1 VTTERKAVVSRR
13 RIYEIPGVN
22 HGAAPIPMAA
32 RVGNMFAS
40 SGISGRDPKDNALPE
55 DGVAQV
61 DHAFGNARTLLDVA
75 GVGLDEVVFVD
86 VLLADDSLRDD
97 INRHWL
103 QWYPDENDRP
113 ARHTT
118 LRELPGRLKLQLRIE
133 AWTEST
139 K

>member
-1 VTTERKAVVSRR
+1 VSRR

-22 HGAAPIPMAA
+22 HGSAPIPMAA
-32 RVGNMFAS
+32 RVGNLFQS
-40 SGISGRDPKDNALPE
+40 SGISGRNPENNELPE

-61 DHAFGNARTLLDVA
+61 DFAFANARTLLDVA
-75 GVGLDEVVFVD
+75 GVGLDEVVFLE
-86 VLLADDSLRDD
+86 VLLEDNSLRDD

-103 QWYPDENDRP
+103 EWYPDEHDRP

-118 LRELPGRLKLQLRIE
+118 VRDLPGQLKMQLRIE
-133 AWTEST
+133 AWTESA

>member
-1 VTTERKAVVSRR
+1 MSRR

-32 RVGNMFAS
+32 RVGNLFQS
-40 SGISGRDPKDNALPE
+40 SGISGRNPENNELPE

-61 DHAFGNARTLLDVA
+61 DFAFANARTLLDVA
-75 GVGLDEVVFVD
+75 GVGLDEVVFLEV
-86 VLLADDSLRDD
+86 VLEDNSLRDD

-103 QWYPDENDRP
+103 DWYPDAQDRP

-118 LRELPGRLKLQLRIE
+118 VRELPGHLKMQLRIE